1 LFSLDGRLRRQ
12 RDTTTVANVGCATL
26 RPHASAGV
34 LCYRRPRRR
43 RRRLA
48 PAAADMG
55 VSGGGTTP
63 PSVARLCRWRNF
75 ATCVRWVLGW
85 PGPTDAQWYSHV
97 LCLALNTRAIQ
108 NLCAA
113 AISIAILLRTGSPNL
128 KLHGIYLVY
137 TRYIAPKIQMSY
149 DWYMLGIYLLYDK
162 CRIPGNR
169 LVYTMNIPVI

>member
-1 LFSLDGRLRRQ
+1 MLPSRLHQSHSLLDSSSTLYSTLASSLLFSLDGRLRRQ

-26 RPHASAGV
+26 QPHASAGV

-55 VSGGGTTP
+55 VSGGGTIP
-63 PSVARLCRWRNF
+63 PSVARLCRWRDF

-85 PGPTDAQWYSHV
+85 PGPTDAQWHSHV

-113 AISIAILLRTGSPNL
+113 AFQSQFCCGPDRPI
-128 KLHGIYLVY
+128 
-137 TRYIAPKIQMSY
+137 
-149 DWYMLGIYLLYDK
+149 
-162 CRIPGNR
+162 
-169 LVYTMNIPVI
+169 